1 MKERK
6 FGLAKG
12 LLAVSMLGIVAS
24 VIMFQGIGVPTV
36 HLQRFEWS
44 RWFLFVSWILYFFSM
59 VGASGI
65 AMMGYMPEK
74 RATAPAPAPAVEGEE
89 APAPIVMPAKESS
102 GLSWLYGSLICF
114 LLGTLSMIVYFA
126 FVTLPSLPKS
136 ITGL

>member
-1 MKERK
+1 MKEKK
-6 FGLAKG
+6 FGMAKG

-44 RWFLFVSWILYFFSM
+44 RWFLFVSWILYFFTM

-65 AMMGYMPEK
+65 TMMGYMPER
-74 RATAPAPAPAVEGEE
+74 RAVTPAPAVEGEE
-89 APAPIVMPAKESS
+89 APAQIAMPARESS
-102 GLSWLYGSLICF
+102 GLGWLYGSLLCF

-126 FVTLPSLPKS
+126 FVTLPALPKS
-136 ITGL
+136 LTGL